1 MRQNQD
7 TLFSWHDLRL
17 ALEKQRWKA
26 GGVFLAILL
35 IFVTWAVLAPR
46 QYESTSQLYVRLG
59 RGTATLDATA
69 SSNANA
75 AIYQTREDEINTA
88 RQIADSR
95 SIAEKVVDQIGV
107 EVILN
112 PRAASDAAHG
122 NDAVPKSSWR
132 PSLSW
137 LIPQLDP
144 ETARSRA
151 VRKVHRQMRIW
162 SPAHSSIITLQCT
175 AATPAMAQRIVR
187 TWTDTFLS
195 EYVRLTHAARSYEF
209 FTKQTDTAHKQL
221 GEVERRLVDMK
232 SEAGLVSVAGQ
243 VRVLEQEFTT
253 IRSLAEASE
262 AALAAARARVE
273 DISRKLADMPS
284 RIVLQDSSGVPS
296 HAWDLMRA
304 RLYEL
309 QTREAQLQVKY
320 TESYEPLVEMRQQR
334 KELEAIL
341 DNQAE
346 SRRMTMLGP
355 NPTYQALE
363 QELLKEQAAIA
374 ARIAEG
380 KSLHNQ
386 QTALKNEMK
395 AFNEQGRQIGEME
408 RKATVL
414 QTTYV
419 AHAGKMEEARIDE
432 AIEQDRITS
441 VNVTQPATFIE
452 KPVSPAKT
460 RCLILGL
467 LLGAAGAAGAAMAA
481 QRIEERRRAP
491 AAIEN
496 PVTIPS
502 LASLPKEPSHPTI
515 ASRS

>member
-1 MRQNQD
+1 MRHDQD
-7 TLFSWHDLRL
+7 TRFSWHDLRL
-17 ALEKQRWKA
+17 ALDQQRWKA
-26 GGVFLAILL
+26 GGVFLAILA
-35 IFVTWAVLAPR
+35 ICVVWAIVAPR

-59 RGTATLDATA
+59 RGTATLDTTA
-69 SSNANA
+69 SSNPSA

-95 SIAEKVVDQIGV
+95 SIAEKVVEQIGV
-107 EVILN
+107 NTILN
-112 PRAASDAAHG
+112 PRAASDPVAG
-122 NDAVPKSSWR
+122 NDAPPRSSWR

-144 ETARSRA
+144 ETVRSRA
-151 VRKVHRQMRIW
+151 VTKVHRQMRIW
-162 SPAHSSIITLQCT
+162 APSHSSIITLQCT
-175 AATPAMAQRIVR
+175 AATPALAQRIVQ

-209 FTKQTDTAHKQL
+209 FTKQTDNAHNQL
-221 GEVERRLVDMK
+221 GEVERRLVDMR
-232 SEAGLVSVAGQ
+232 SDAGLVSVAGQ
-243 VRVLEQEFTT
+243 VRVLEQELTT

-262 AALAAARARVE
+262 ASLAAARARA
-273 DISRKLADMPS
+273 DDLSRKLADMPS

-334 KELEAIL
+334 KELEGIL
-341 DNQAE
+341 GNQAE
-346 SRRMTMLGP
+346 TRRMTMLGP

-380 KSLHNQ
+380 ESLRGQ
-386 QTALKNEMK
+386 QASLRNEMK
-395 AFNEQGRQIGEME
+395 TFNEQGRQIGEME

-414 QTTYV
+414 QTAYI

-452 KPVSPAKT
+452 RPVSPAKKQW
-460 RCLILGL
+460 LILGL
-467 LLGAAGAAGAAMAA
+467 LLGMAGAVSTAVVA
-481 QRIEERRRAP
+481 QRLDERRHAL
-491 AAIEN
+491 ATIEN
-496 PVTIPS
+496 PVALAS
-502 LASLPKEPSHPTI
+502 LASLSNETSSPTI
-515 ASRS
+515 ASRT